1 MVLGV
6 GPVSDIVERL
16 RQGIECGEE
25 GDAEAAMEKAADE
38 IERLRFA
45 LGPSVSWA
53 DEMKRRDDQIE
64 RLRMR
69 HDNTIAV
76 RFPTTV
82 REAIDRAAARDFR
95 SLSDIVRQATVE
107 HLRANGLLNEPAA
120 EIERLRV
127 YATKLHW
134 ALVDIRDNAFV
145 YSADRIAEKAAAPLE
160 PLE

>member
-38 IERLRFA
+38 IERLR
-45 LGPSVSWA
+45 G
-53 DEMKRRDDQIE
+53 
-64 RLRMR
+64 
-69 HDNTIAV
+69 
-76 RFPTTV
+76 
-82 REAIDRAAARDFR
+82 
-95 SLSDIVRQATVE
+95 
-107 HLRANGLLNEPAA
+107 
-120 EIERLRV
+120 

>member
-16 RQGIECGEE
+16 RRGSSAIYAAVEE
-25 GDAEAAMEKAADE
+25 
-38 IERLRFA
+38 
-45 LGPSVSWA
+45 V
-53 DEMKRRDDQIE
+53 
-64 RLRMR
+64 
-69 HDNTIAV
+69 
-76 RFPTTV
+76 
-82 REAIDRAAARDFR
+82 AARDV
-95 SLSDIVRQATVE
+95 SHMMKE
-107 HLRANGLLNEPAA
+107 AA
-120 EIERLRV
+120 DEIERLRV